1 MELYQL
7 RTFTTVAELGHL
19 TRAAERL
26 HVSQP
31 AVSAQL
37 KALED
42 ELCVTLFERTPA
54 GMVLTKAGRALR
66 AQAER
71 VLAAAQDLR
80 NTAGSFAGAT
90 AGRLRV
96 GSVSDPDFIRIG
108 EVLAL
113 AVERYPLLEV
123 EVRHEMSGA
132 ALAAVEAG
140 DLDASFYFG
149 DLHLPAVAGFRLT
162 ETVYRVAAPAAWK
175 DRVAGAAWSEL
186 AAMPWVLTPPT
197 STHNHLV
204 TDLFAKHGV
213 TPTRVVEA
221 DAQAVLENLV
231 VSGVGLSLV
240 LEERARVREA
250 AGELYVL
257 DHARLTTSLWFIYRT
272 EREHDPAITALIDVV
287 QNVWPS
293 RATGARA
300 APLSKRRRVGLAAEK
315 RS

>member
-1 MELYQL
+1 LRVEVDLGYVSMELYQL

-26 HVSQP
+26 QISQP

-42 ELCVTLFERTPA
+42 EFCVALFERRSA

-71 VLAAAQDLR
+71 VLAAAQALR

-96 GSVSDPDFIRIG
+96 GSGSGPDFIRIG

-113 AVERYPLLEV
+113 AVGRYPLLEL

-149 DLHLPAVAGFRLT
+149 DLHLPSVTGIRLT

-175 DRVAGAAWSEL
+175 
-186 AAMPWVLTPPT
+186 
-197 STHNHLV
+197 
-204 TDLFAKHGV
+204 
-213 TPTRVVEA
+213 TR
-221 DAQAVLENLV
+221 
-231 VSGVGLSLV
+231 
-240 LEERARVREA
+240 
-250 AGELYVL
+250 
-257 DHARLTTSLWFIYRT
+257 
-272 EREHDPAITALIDVV
+272 
-287 QNVWPS
+287 
-293 RATGARA
+293 
-300 APLSKRRRVGLAAEK
+300 
-315 RS
+315 